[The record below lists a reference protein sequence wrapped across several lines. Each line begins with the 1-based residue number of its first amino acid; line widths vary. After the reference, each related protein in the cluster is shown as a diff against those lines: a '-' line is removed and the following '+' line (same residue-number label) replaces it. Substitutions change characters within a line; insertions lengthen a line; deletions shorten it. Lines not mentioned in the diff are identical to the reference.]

1 MCNTYRKNNI
11 NYSRIDISI
20 FFFPLLIFYH
30 ELLLRAFDQN
40 KTAFFDLALLRTL
53 LFAMS
58 AGLLAFLLLDLLPWR
73 KFARAVGGAFI
84 VSGTIILCVERGCR
98 ATFGLY
104 YGISFMGDM
113 AGNVDQ
119 WYDTYFACIR
129 L

>member
-84 VSGTIILCVERGCR
+84 VSGTIILCVERGDR
-98 ATFGLY
+98 K
-104 YGISFMGDM
+104 S
-113 AGNVDQ
+113 VV
-119 WYDTYFACIR
+119 
-129 L
+129 